1 MSAYTHTHTLSSTC
15 KTIDEMKERT
25 QKDPSRDPFIEPLV
39 SARERFL
46 SIRSSST
53 RVSAPTH
60 THTLQPLENVKKKR
74 NEVEWISIW
83 MAVECFQ
90 PSCGPKEIS
99 PLLSQKRVLIC
110 LVYISRRVNKRNEGE
125 RSLMVTS
132 ICGGD
137 DDGGGREKET
147 IIKTY
152 PTPLVSTRQ
161 EDRYTRCTRCWSP
174 VAMAP
179 AAPASHSYSFGD
191 GLTGEI
197 RRSLMD
203 LFGRS
208 LPTYTRRNRTC
219 LRSIFNSIFFLVQ
232 IYLWRV
238 KCETLFLVVQCLL
251 AAILRPAMGHDCGVY
266 TSEWRAGE
274 KGIKMKG
281 TVANNKR
288 PRNEKT
294 AGRREK
300 NKTKK
305 HPNTSRGRVER
316 DIAGRLAFILI
327 PRDVC
332 ALPDNVVRASTQTHT
347 HTLSVWEKREW
358 EDW

>member
-1 MSAYTHTHTLSSTC
+1 
-15 KTIDEMKERT
+15 MKERT

-219 LRSIFNSIFFLVQ
+219 LRSIFDAIFSLF
-232 IYLWRV
+232 IYIFEEWNV
-238 KCETLFLVVQCLL
+238 KHSF
-251 AAILRPAMGHDCGVY
+251 
-266 TSEWRAGE
+266 
-274 KGIKMKG
+274 
-281 TVANNKR
+281 
-288 PRNEKT
+288 
-294 AGRREK
+294 
-300 NKTKK
+300 
-305 HPNTSRGRVER
+305 
-316 DIAGRLAFILI
+316 
-327 PRDVC
+327 
-332 ALPDNVVRASTQTHT
+332 
-347 HTLSVWEKREW
+347 
-358 EDW
+358 

>member
-1 MSAYTHTHTLSSTC
+1 
-15 KTIDEMKERT
+15 
-25 QKDPSRDPFIEPLV
+25 
-39 SARERFL
+39 
-46 SIRSSST
+46 
-53 RVSAPTH
+53 
-60 THTLQPLENVKKKR
+60 
-74 NEVEWISIW
+74 

-219 LRSIFNSIFFLVQ
+219 LRSIFNSIFFLLFKY
-232 IYLWRV
+232 IFEEWNV
-238 KCETLFLVVQCLL
+238 KHSF
-251 AAILRPAMGHDCGVY
+251 
-266 TSEWRAGE
+266 
-274 KGIKMKG
+274 
-281 TVANNKR
+281 
-288 PRNEKT
+288 
-294 AGRREK
+294 
-300 NKTKK
+300 
-305 HPNTSRGRVER
+305 
-316 DIAGRLAFILI
+316 
-327 PRDVC
+327 
-332 ALPDNVVRASTQTHT
+332 
-347 HTLSVWEKREW
+347 
-358 EDW
+358 

>member
-1 MSAYTHTHTLSSTC
+1 MAFSCPSLSFSSIIWFVVQSSFCWCLHTHTHTLSSTC

-25 QKDPSRDPFIEPLV
+25 QKDPSRDPLIEPLV

-219 LRSIFNSIFFLVQ
+219 LRSIFDAIFSLF
-232 IYLWRV
+232 IYIFEEWNV
-238 KCETLFLVVQCLL
+238 KHSF
-251 AAILRPAMGHDCGVY
+251 
-266 TSEWRAGE
+266 
-274 KGIKMKG
+274 
-281 TVANNKR
+281 
-288 PRNEKT
+288 
-294 AGRREK
+294 
-300 NKTKK
+300 
-305 HPNTSRGRVER
+305 
-316 DIAGRLAFILI
+316 
-327 PRDVC
+327 
-332 ALPDNVVRASTQTHT
+332 
-347 HTLSVWEKREW
+347 
-358 EDW
+358 

>member
-1 MSAYTHTHTLSSTC
+1 
-15 KTIDEMKERT
+15 
-25 QKDPSRDPFIEPLV
+25 
-39 SARERFL
+39 
-46 SIRSSST
+46 
-53 RVSAPTH
+53 
-60 THTLQPLENVKKKR
+60 
-74 NEVEWISIW
+74 

-219 LRSIFNSIFFLVQ
+219 LRSIFNSIFFPCSNISLKSEMWNTLFSGTMS
-232 IYLWRV
+232 IGSHLAAGNGTRLWRV
-238 KCETLFLVVQCLL
+238 HE
-251 AAILRPAMGHDCGVY
+251 R
-266 TSEWRAGE
+266 
-274 KGIKMKG
+274 MKG
-281 TVANNKR
+281 WREGDKKWKERLPTTKGHEMRKR
-288 PRNEKT
+288 RDEGK
-294 AGRREK
+294 
-300 NKTKK
+300 KTKQK
-305 HPNTSRGRVER
+305 NIPTHRGGE
-316 DIAGRLAFILI
+316 
-327 PRDVC
+327 
-332 ALPDNVVRASTQTHT
+332 
-347 HTLSVWEKREW
+347 
-358 EDW
+358 